1 MTRDPHSAL
10 LMHIGL
16 QDTEW
21 NLCASRTEV
30 TEILLSTNE
39 QFVADYNGTK
49 VTFLLHIVY
58 LFGVRITDNKICWK

>member
-1 MTRDPHSAL
+1 MLTRDSHSAL

-39 QFVADYNGTK
+39 QFVADHNGTEL
-49 VTFLLHIVY
+49 VL
-58 LFGVRITDNKICWK
+58 